1 MEHKPVLILVPG
13 LLCDRALW
21 EPQIEALS
29 DDYDVRVAD
38 ITLSDSMEVLA
49 MRLQGL
55 APGQFALAG
64 LSMGGYVAQE
74 VMRQCPERITH
85 FALVDTNARADLA
98 EQTENR
104 KRTIAL
110 AEGGK
115 LDAVVQEM
123 APNLVHPDHM
133 DTAGKVFG
141 EMAERVGAEAFV
153 RQQTAIMNRV
163 DGRGDLSAI
172 DCPTLILCG
181 ADDALTPVKVH
192 EEMAEGIGDKA
203 ELVVIEHCGHLS
215 PIEQPDAVTKAFR
228 DWLAR

>member
-1 MEHKPVLILVPG
+1 MEHKPVLIVVPG
-13 LLCDRALW
+13 LLCDHALW
-21 EPQIEALS
+21 EPQIDALS
-29 DDYDVRVAD
+29 DDYDVRVAE

-55 APGQFALAG
+55 APGPFALAG

-85 FALVDTNARADLA
+85 FAMVDTNARADTP
-98 EQTENR
+98 EQTERR

-115 LDAVVQEM
+115 LDTVVQEM
-123 APNLVHPDHM
+123 VPNLVHADHM
-133 DTAGKVFG
+133 ETAGKVFG
-141 EMAERVGAEAFV
+141 EMAERIGAEAFV
-153 RQQTAIMNRV
+153 RQQTAIMNRI
-163 DGRGDLSAI
+163 DGREDLASVE
-172 DCPTLILCG
+172 CPTLILCG

-192 EEMAEGIGDKA
+192 EEMVECIGDNA

-215 PIEQPDAVTKAFR
+215 PIEQPDAVNQAFR

>member
-1 MEHKPVLILVPG
+1 MEHKPVLIVVPG

-29 DDYDVRVAD
+29 DAYDVRVAD
-38 ITLSDSMEVLA
+38 ASQNDSMEVIA

-55 APGQFALAG
+55 AHGPFALAG

-85 FALVDTNARADLA
+85 LALVDTNARADLP

-104 KRTIAL
+104 KRTMNIAD
-110 AEGGK
+110 EGK
-115 LDAVVQEM
+115 LDTIVQEM
-123 APNLVHPDHM
+123 VPNLVHPDHM
-133 DTAGKVFG
+133 DTAGKIFG

-153 RQQTAIMNRV
+153 RQQTAIMDRI
-163 DGRGDLSAI
+163 DGRDDLAAI
-172 DCPTLILCG
+172 NCPTLILCG
-181 ADDALTPVKVH
+181 EDDALTPVKVH
-192 EEMAEGIGDKA
+192 EEMADGIGANA

-215 PIEQPDAVTKAFR
+215 PLEKPEAVTDAFR
-228 DWLAR
+228 TWFAR